1 MENDKS
7 ITLDAQTGCL
17 ENAVSFIESELAA
30 IACPNDKQMQ
40 IELAVEELF
49 VNISNYAYRNHDGSV
64 KIKFANPS
72 KNRVIITLA
81 DNGTP
86 FNPLEREEPDILKPL
101 EEREPGGLGIF
112 LVKRTM
118 DNVVYKH
125 DGEYNNITISKSW

>member
-1 MENDKS
+1 MDKDKC
-7 ITLDAQTGCL
+7 ITLDARSDCL
-17 ENAVSFIESELAA
+17 ENAVSFIENELAA
-30 IACPNDKQMQ
+30 IACPDDKQMQ

-49 VNISNYAYRNHDGSV
+49 VNISNYAYNNQCGSV

-72 KNRVIITLA
+72 KNMVIISLA
-81 DNGTP
+81 DKGIP
-86 FNPLEREEPDILKPL
+86 FNPLERGDPDILQPL
-101 EEREPGGLGIF
+101 DEREPGGLGIF